1 MFDRVIATYRD
12 GVIIS
17 AVRGSFGDVGYAIT
31 GRRETVDGQVVGAE
45 LLLDER
51 EARELAAAL
60 TWIIGEVDK
69 KNGKPSFRPPAKRGA
84 AHGNTH

>member
-31 GRRETVDGQVVGAE
+31 GRRELGTDVDGRETKMRA
-45 LLLDER
+45 LLLRSDVRRVQEQ
-51 EARELAAAL
+51 ARAL
-60 TWIIGEVDK
+60 LED
-69 KNGKPSFRPPAKRGA
+69 SQ
-84 AHGNTH
+84 HDH